1 MAHAEHTAHFT
12 LDPDFT
18 VGPRPFGSFVEH
30 PGRCVCTGVYGP
42 GRPAADPDPK
52 ACNALAEPGRVAP
65 HEVPGAELVDGV
77 LKAVPEPLSWNV
89 VRLA

>member
-1 MAHAEHTAHFT
+1 MSHPERTARFT
-12 LDPDFT
+12 LD
-18 VGPRPFGSFVEH
+18 VVLRGFGLDRLVEH
-30 PGRCVCTGVYGP
+30 S
-42 GRPAADPDPK
+42 ALADPDPE
-52 ACNALAEPGRVAP
+52 ACNTLAEPGRVAP